1 MLVQTGQKY
10 QRYNT
15 YFNQETRPTEANMIT
30 TIKVDVLIYEVQVHS
45 PSINNQSIDNL
56 YLNTVSLH

>member
-1 MLVQTGQKY
+1 MLVQRGQKH

-15 YFNQETRPTEANMIT
+15 YSNQETSPTDAIMIT
-30 TIKVDVLIYEVQVHS
+30 TVKVDVLIYEVQVHS